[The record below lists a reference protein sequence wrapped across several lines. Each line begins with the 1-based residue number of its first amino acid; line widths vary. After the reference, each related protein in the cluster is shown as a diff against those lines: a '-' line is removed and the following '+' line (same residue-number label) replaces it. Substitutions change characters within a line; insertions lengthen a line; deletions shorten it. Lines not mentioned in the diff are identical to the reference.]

1 MGRENA
7 TSLNGLIEQTIRL
20 TAAFEST
27 IIDTMKK
34 YGIKCISFFQ
44 NGDCSDFDVTR
55 AYAIKPSDIDTAELK
70 AFEVCCMVNHEDK
83 LYVCTADDI
92 TFDAITLCDDYVLY
106 HEFDISSMQDCLRPM
121 DDFMN
126 NHGLLFQLACSL
138 NEIISGSL
146 VNYKPITSNIPL

>member
-1 MGRENA
+1 M
-7 TSLNGLIEQTIRL
+7 SKKQTIMVEMADEL
-20 TAAFEST
+20 ECN
-27 IIDTMKK
+27 IIARMNKF
-34 YGIKCISFFQ
+34 GIKCISFFQ
-44 NGDCSDFDVTR
+44 NGECSDFDVTR
-55 AYAIKPSDIDTAELK
+55 TYAIKPSDVDTAELK

-92 TFDAITLCDDYVLY
+92 TFDTITLCDDYVLY

-138 NEIISGSL
+138 NEIINGSL
-146 VNYKPITSNIPL
+146 VNNKPITSNIPL